1 MNTRVLNAEKNDNY
15 CLQPEKQIQTAE
27 GMEKSIPRQTEQKL
41 SGMLLRLGIPAHVNG
56 YRFLQ
61 DAVLTVMA
69 EPDVIKHMMHD
80 LYPRV
85 ASKNHTTAVRV
96 ERSIRSAITLAWHRS
111 KPEECSRILGRSVT
125 ADDEKPT
132 SCELIALVAERMRL
146 YS

>member
-1 MNTRVLNAEKNDNY
+1 MNRQVTTTEMDDEPRAVR
-15 CLQPEKQIQTAE
+15 QILTTE
-27 GMEKSIPRQTEQKL
+27 GRAFSVSRQTEQKL
-41 SGMLLRLGIPAHVNG
+41 CCMLLRLGIPAHVNG

-125 ADDEKPT
+125 AEDEKPT
-132 SCELIALVAERMRL
+132 SCELIALVAERMKW